1 MKTTLVTRLASLVGV
16 GATAVALSLSAASGQ
31 GAIAAQM
38 EPVDDGQGNLR
49 VPSDYRTSYEFLGTW
64 AIADKMGQPIK
75 QMHNVYAT
83 PGTVAAFRETGR
95 FPDNTILIKEVF
107 AAASES
113 MTTGNVAHADK
124 LAGWFVMMKD
134 SKNSHPGN
142 KLWGDGWG
150 WSFFD
155 AGNPRKTTSTDYKK
169 DCISCH
175 VPAQNTDWIYI
186 QGYAPLQ
193 K

>member
-1 MKTTLVTRLASLVGV
+1 MKTTLVKRLASLVGV
-16 GATAVALSLSAASGQ
+16 GATALTLSLAAASGQ
-31 GAIAAQM
+31 GAMAAQM
-38 EPVDDGQGNLR
+38 EPVDDGQGNLH

-83 PGTVAAFRETGR
+83 PGTVAAFRKTGH

-107 AAASES
+107 AAASEP

-134 SKNSHPGN
+134 SKNSHPAN

-155 AGNPRKTTSTDYKK
+155 AANPQKTTSTDYKK
-169 DCISCH
+169 DCLSCH

-186 QGYAPLQ
+186 QGYEPLQ